1 MPAMGWVETGR
12 VNVLGKLGQVLNMD
26 VGKVLKTDVGD
37 IVKGAGKVLNADL
50 GNLLRDKPDAGT
62 AASAETRVPP
72 APVKPKPVVESL
84 PELATASKPEP
95 AFDPD
100 ATLQLRVSPLLMP
113 KTAVAPAEPAGAL
126 PPGMTIAPNPAPAPL
141 LNDETV
147 TRSRRPA
154 PQGTSLVTLLPHQVG
169 DFQRPHAR
177 PSGELTSDP
186 ATAIYGAGGETV
198 ELKLVMCWDEEEAQ
212 ERLGEIQSRTA
223 DNMRV
228 AADRSWVLGQ
238 TPQGV
243 VFAWTRGTY
252 AFTASSPRGLGPLT
266 RFLWAFPY

>member
-1 MPAMGWVETGR
+1 M
-12 VNVLGKLGQVLNMD
+12 LGKLGQVLNMD

-50 GNLLRDKPDAGT
+50 GDLLRDKPADESAAT
-62 AASAETRVPP
+62 APVTPAAAAQATAP
-72 APVKPKPVVESL
+72 APKPPVESL
-84 PELATASKPEP
+84 PELASAAKPEP

-100 ATLQLRVSPLLMP
+100 ATLQLRVPPVLTP
-113 KTAVAPAEPAGAL
+113 KPAPAAAPAAAPASAL
-126 PPGMTIAPNPAPAPL
+126 PPGMTITPNPAPAPI

-154 PQGTSLVTLLPHQVG
+154 PQGTSLVVLLPHNVG

-198 ELKLVMCWDEEEAQ
+198 ELKLVMCWDDEEAQ
-212 ERLGEIQSRTA
+212 ERLTEIQSKTA
-223 DNMRV
+223 ENMRV

-252 AFTASSPRGLGPLT
+252 AFTATSPRGLGPLT

>member
-1 MPAMGWVETGR
+1 M
-12 VNVLGKLGQVLNMD
+12 LGKLGQVLNMD

-50 GNLLRDKPDAGT
+50 GDLLRDKPAEEP
-62 AASAETRVPP
+62 AATTPAAAAPP
-72 APVKPKPVVESL
+72 AAPATKPKPAVEAL
-84 PELATASKPEP
+84 PEFASAAKPEP

-100 ATLQLRVSPLLMP
+100 ATLQLRVPPVLTP
-113 KTAVAPAEPAGAL
+113 KPVPAAAPADAAL
-126 PPGMTIAPNPAPAPL
+126 PPGMTITPSPAPAPI

-154 PQGTSLVTLLPHQVG
+154 PQGTSLVVLLPHNVG

-198 ELKLVMCWDEEEAQ
+198 ELKLVMCWDDEEAQ
-212 ERLGEIQSRTA
+212 ERLTEIQSKTA

-252 AFTASSPRGLGPLT
+252 AFTATSPRGLGPLT

>member
-1 MPAMGWVETGR
+1 
-12 VNVLGKLGQVLNMD
+12 VLGKLGQVLNMD

-37 IVKGAGKVLNADL
+37 IVKGAGKVLRSDV
-50 GNLLRDKPDAGT
+50 GDLLRDKPADGADALAPAPAT
-62 AASAETRVPP
+62 AAP
-72 APVKPKPVVESL
+72 ASDTPRAAAESL
-84 PELATASKPEP
+84 PELASAARPAP

-100 ATLQLRVSPLLMP
+100 ATLQLRVPPVLTP
-113 KTAVAPAEPAGAL
+113 APAPKQADAAPSL
-126 PPGMTIAPNPAPAPL
+126 PPGMTITPNPAPAPI

-147 TRSRRPA
+147 TRSRRPM
-154 PQGTSLVTLLPHQVG
+154 PQGTSLTTLLPHNVG
-169 DFQRPHAR
+169 EFQRPHAR

-198 ELKLVMCWDEEEAQ
+198 EIRLVLCWDEDEAQ
-212 ERLGEIQSRTA
+212 ERLAEIQSKTS

-238 TPQGV
+238 TPNGV
-243 VFAWTRGTY
+243 VFAWTRGSY
-252 AFTASSPRGLGPLT
+252 AFISTSPRGLAPLT